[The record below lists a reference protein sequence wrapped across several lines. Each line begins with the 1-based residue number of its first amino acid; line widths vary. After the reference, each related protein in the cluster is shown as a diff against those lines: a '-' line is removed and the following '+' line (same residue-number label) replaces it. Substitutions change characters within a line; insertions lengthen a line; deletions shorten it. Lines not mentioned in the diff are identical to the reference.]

1 MQATY
6 LRIIQMA
13 LIGDFTSKALL
24 PSQAEVTQETQN
36 QTIAS
41 LQAQYQELAKQI
53 SDAKANAT
61 VGTDTSTEESTDAK
75 TAKAK

>member
-1 MQATY
+1 
-6 LRIIQMA
+6 MA

-53 SDAKANAT
+53 SDAKASAT
-61 VGTDTSTEESTDAK
+61 VPESATPNTGTSSTDTSSTIDAK
-75 TAKAK
+75 TSKTK